1 MATDLYH
8 RTMAFDYGDANRND
22 LMHKVW
28 DGFPWMVNAY
38 TGGYSRGRDR
48 ECDILHWCRE
58 NIGEPASPIH
68 ERPGAWY
75 RGSATIDGW
84 TFMGFTTEAD
94 MKKFME
100 AWPAPASEYQQNAK
114 GE

>member
-8 RTMAFDYGDANRND
+8 RTMAFDYRDEERTR

-38 TGGYSRGRDR
+38 TGGWSNQRDR
-48 ECDILHWCRE
+48 EYAILMWCRE

-68 ERPGAWY
+68 DKPGCWY
-75 RGSATIDGW
+75 RGSATVGVEPEPW
-84 TFMGFTTEAD
+84 AL
-94 MKKFME
+94 
-100 AWPAPASEYQQNAK
+100 WR
-114 GE
+114 